1 MAKRSAKRNLPS
13 ARKARARSQASV
25 SVSAPAPPSGPRPA
39 PAASTARAV
48 VAAPSGGGAKLT
60 VRFYCQGIGD
70 CHLLKF
76 TKDDGGDF
84 WMLID
89 CGIHSSI
96 TGGPAK
102 MGQIVDD
109 IATLTP
115 RLDVIVL
122 THEHWD
128 HNSAFFTARDKFK
141 QFTVG
146 EIWLGWTENPSDPQA
161 RQLDKFKAGA
171 VNALQQANKRLQ
183 GLREPGPHLAALQDG
198 LQAVMGFNF
207 GVQGEKVRDARD
219 AAVNLTSP
227 NNRRYLEPTTPP
239 FSIPGLGKTLRIYV
253 LGPPRDAAMLGITER
268 PAEMYGIAAA
278 GGWPIAT
285 VLGNALATQAGA
297 LQPGQDMTAPFNPE
311 DGLDLKSAR
320 SRRNRRSDEQAK
332 ATAQFLH
339 DYYDGPARLES
350 AAKPAGKK
358 RRAARDSKR
367 TDQKWRRIDQDWLG
381 VSSDLAIQLDDRTNN
396 SSLVLA
402 FEFLESKRV
411 VLFVGDAQVG
421 NWLSWQNVKWTVDDK
436 TVTGPDL
443 LARTVF
449 YKVGHHGSQ
458 NATLKQHGLEL
469 MKNTD
474 LAAFIPTN
482 AKDAL
487 KVKWGAMPFVP
498 ILDDL
503 NTRANKRV
511 VRADD
516 AWLALPAGNPQFSV
530 PSGAIKALSHDPS
543 GNGLWVQMDIAVG

>member
-1 MAKRSAKRNLPS
+1 MAKQARQRKSRSVGK
-13 ARKARARSQASV
+13 
-25 SVSAPAPPSGPRPA
+25 PRPRGKA
-39 PAASTARAV
+39 PAAPATPPAPTSTPATPAPN
-48 VAAPSGGGAKLT
+48 AAPAAGSAAAAGAKLT
-60 VRFYCQGIGD
+60 VQFYCQGIGD

-76 TKDDGGDF
+76 TKEDGSDF

-102 MGQIVDD
+102 MDEIVDD
-109 IATLTP
+109 ILKQTK

-128 HNSAFFTARDKFK
+128 HNSAFATAEAKFQ

-146 EIWLGWTENPSDPQA
+146 EIWLAWTENPADPQA
-161 RQLDKFKAGA
+161 TQLDKFKTGA
-171 VNALQQANKRLQ
+171 VNALQQASNHLQ
-183 GLREPGPHLAALQDG
+183 SQRGLTPHLAAVQDG

-207 GVQGEKVRDARD
+207 GAKGEKVRDARD
-219 AAVNLTSP
+219 AAVKLIKGNKP
-227 NNRRYLEPTTPP
+227 KYLEPSTPP
-239 FSIPGLGKTLRIYV
+239 ISIPGLSKTVRIYV

-268 PAEMYGIAAA
+268 PAEMYGVAAT
-278 GGWPIAT
+278 GGWPIAK
-285 VLGNALATQAGA
+285 VLGNTLAVQAGA
-297 LQPGQDMTAPFNPE
+297 LDAGQDMTAPFNPDE
-311 DGLDLKSAR
+311 GLDLKRAR
-320 SRRNRRSDEQAK
+320 ALLRRRSDDGQAK
-332 ATAQFLH
+332 VTARFLH
-339 DYYDGPARLES
+339 DHYDGSARLKS
-350 AAKPAGKK
+350 LAKASKGK
-358 RRAARDSKR
+358 RRTGHASGAA
-367 TDQKWRRIDQDWLG
+367 DQKWRRIDQDWLG

-402 FEFLESKRV
+402 FEFLDSKRV

-421 NWLSWQNVKWTVDDK
+421 NWLSWQNVKWTVDNA

-469 MKNTD
+469 MKNPD

-498 ILDDL
+498 ILEDL
-503 NTRANKRV
+503 DTRANKRV

-530 PSGAIKALSHDPS
+530 PSGAIKALRHAD
-543 GNGLWVQMDIAVG
+543 NGLWVEMDIAVGA